1 MGKIQDLSIHDLV
14 TVLANCEGVK
24 LTLPLT
30 AVPVVLTKAFLNIP
44 LMCFYLQSHLVR
56 KIFK

>member
-24 LTLPLT
+24 PTLPLT
-30 AVPVVLTKAFLNIP
+30 AGPCRPHKGIPEHSFDVLLPSKSFGEKNI
-44 LMCFYLQSHLVR
+44 
-56 KIFK
+56 